1 MSSTRV
7 AILFLFLVGCSTTA
21 PLDSSL
27 PPPEPPPAAAPA
39 PNALLAAI
47 GDDYWKH
54 ELERRADLRL
64 KFGLPVEQLPD
75 PTLAAAQR
83 DAQVAAGVLTRLRA
97 LDPAALNDEDRVTYG
112 ALQWEAQMTVQGL
125 PYFWHESAVTP
136 YASTLLSATR
146 VFSTFTFKSPA
157 DTARYLRLMD
167 EWPLYVSGLIDTVN
181 GAAERGVRIPKA
193 EVEAVRPFL
202 AGFRTDPAASLF
214 HVDAARLA
222 LFEEAE
228 ANTFVST
235 VNARIAAKINPSL
248 QRLQDLFDDRYLAAA
263 PDAVGLSNVPGGAE
277 AYAYLVRRHTTL
289 NLTPVAIHRIGIEE
303 VARIN
308 GEMQQVRDRLGFKGT
323 KAEFHQFLRS
333 DPRFF
338 AKTAAEVGERLTA
351 HIRRIEPQL
360 PRYFSHMPKAP
371 YDVQRL
377 DRRFE
382 STATFGYYQQ
392 PTASDPSGHYFYNG
406 SKLNERNLAFA
417 ASLAAHEIVPG
428 HHMQIALQEENGSL
442 PAWRREAFSTAFV
455 EGWGE
460 YAAVLGIEMGIYD
473 DPYDRYGRLLMDAM
487 LSSRLVVDTGM
498 NALGWSRE
506 KASQF
511 LRENTL
517 MSETEIATETL
528 RYAAD
533 IPGQALAYKIG
544 SNQLLALRRRTK
556 EQLGPKFDIR
566 QFHDWVLGGGSL
578 PLAVLEAHINDE
590 VRKELQ

>member
-1 MSSTRV
+1 MSSTRA
-7 AILFLFLVGCSTTA
+7 AILLLILTGCTTTTTIDST
-21 PLDSSL
+21 L
-27 PPPEPPPAAAPA
+27 PPPEPPVAAPA
-39 PNALLAAI
+39 PNAVLAAI

-54 ELERRADLRL
+54 ELEQRADLRM

-75 PTLAAAQR
+75 PTIASAQR
-83 DAQVAAGVLTRLRA
+83 DAQAAAGVLTRLRA
-97 LDPAALNDEDRVTYG
+97 LDPNSLNEDDRVTYG
-112 ALQWEAQMTVQGL
+112 ALQWEAQMTLDGL
-125 PYFWHESAVTP
+125 PWFWHESPVTP

-157 DTARYLRLMD
+157 DTARYLRLLD
-167 EWPLYVSGLIDTVN
+167 QWPLYVSGLIDTVN
-181 GAAERGVRIPKA
+181 GAAERGIRIPKA
-193 EVEAVRPFL
+193 EVEAVRPFI

-214 HVDAARLA
+214 HVDASRLA
-222 LFEEAE
+222 IFDEAE
-228 ANTFVST
+228 ANAFVST
-235 VNARIAAKINPSL
+235 VNARIVTKINPSL
-248 QRLQDLFDDRYLAAA
+248 LRLQEVFDDRYLAAA
-263 PDAVGLSNVPGGAE
+263 PEAVGLSNVPGGAE

-308 GEMQQVRDRLGFKGT
+308 AEMQQVRDRLGYKGT

-360 PRYFSHMPKAP
+360 PRYFARMPKAP

-392 PTASDPSGHYFYNG
+392 PTAGDPSGHYFYNG

-428 HHMQIALQEENGSL
+428 HHMQIALQEENTSL

-517 MSETEIATETL
+517 MSDTEIATETL

-544 SNQLLALRRRTK
+544 SLRMMALRKRAQDR
-556 EQLGPKFDIR
+556 LGARFDIR

-590 VRKELQ
+590 VRKALQ